1 MNPDTVGRRLH
12 MGDKSKGKKDKKV
25 KKPKQGKK

>member
-1 MNPDTVGRRLH
+1 MNPELLEGGAQ
-12 MGDKSKGKKDKKV
+12 MGDKSKGKKDKKI